1 MQKHALRLYC
11 LRYGKGGQM
20 VCTVEGTPLSFDN
33 KMVAKDH
40 RGVGMVVSYGTDHK
54 KYNHVKGD
62 V

>member
-1 MQKHALRLYC
+1 
-11 LRYGKGGQM
+11 M

>member
-1 MQKHALRLYC
+1 MRQHALKLYC
-11 LRYGKGGQM
+11 LRWGKGGQM
-20 VCTVEGTPLSFDN
+20 VCTIEGRPLSFDD

-40 RGVGMVVSYGTDHK
+40 RAEGMVVSFGTDHK